1 MSHRLKICLARS
13 LLVPHGLYPQKS
25 RIEWQVLKLHIL
37 QTLPYVLCAGCC
49 IAESHAP
56 LTCSDV
62 LVQSTAPGK
71 LQDDK
76 GDEAGHVTSPAS
88 DFVLELRRMGIPA
101 CVIAAVSPLFT
112 GVVVTVLLHPLK
124 SRIEQRVLEPC
135 IVQTVA
141 ICSGPAVMCSC

>member
-1 MSHRLKICLARS
+1 MRS

-49 IAESHAP
+49 IAESCVP
-56 LTCSDV
+56 LTCSDLV
-62 LVQSTAPGK
+62 VQSTDPGK

-76 GDEAGHVTSPAS
+76 GYEAGHVTSPAS
-88 DFVLELRRMGIPA
+88 DIVLELQRVGIPV

-112 GVVVTVLLHPLK
+112 GVAVTVLHPLK
-124 SRIEQRVLEPC
+124 SRIERQVLEPC
-135 IVQTVA
+135 IVETVA
-141 ICSGPAVMCSC
+141 ICSVPTVMCLC